1 MNTIANMTTEQ
12 IGKAIR
18 GLKYGKSFTVGTE
31 GERRMALVLA
41 KGFAKKV
48 ASRKNGRGGFQIIA
62 LE

>member
-1 MNTIANMTTEQ
+1 MTTEQ

-18 GLKYGKSFTVGTE
+18 ELKYGKSFTVGTE

-41 KGFAKKV
+41 KGFAKRIVTKK
-48 ASRKNGRGGFQIIA
+48 AKAGGFQIIA